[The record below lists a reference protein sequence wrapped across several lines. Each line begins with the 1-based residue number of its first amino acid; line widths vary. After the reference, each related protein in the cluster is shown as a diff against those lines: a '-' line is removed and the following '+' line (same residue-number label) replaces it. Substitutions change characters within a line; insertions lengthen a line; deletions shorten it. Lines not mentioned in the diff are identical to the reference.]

1 MAPTCKIAVGTIL
14 KLRQF
19 TPVALAEDREI
30 AVQCVE
36 LLALHGIVAKTS
48 ARTTLASPYGV
59 TVLVPK
65 KLYDHAFA
73 IINEKI
79 DPTGF
84 FGTSAADLST
94 PESAHSIQPSAN
106 PTQAA

>member
-1 MAPTCKIAVGTIL
+1 MAPTCKIAAGTIL
-14 KLRQF
+14 KLRRF

-36 LLALHGIVAKTS
+36 LLGSHGIVAKTS

-84 FGTSAADLST
+84 FDTSETDSNL

>member
-1 MAPTCKIAVGTIL
+1 M
-14 KLRQF
+14 
-19 TPVALAEDREI
+19 PVALAEDKEI

-48 ARTTLASPYGV
+48 ARTTLAAPYGV

-65 KLYDHAFA
+65 KLYNHAFA

-84 FGTSAADLST
+84 FDTSPIDSNA
-94 PESAHSIQPSAN
+94 PESTHLIQSSAN